1 MSELELTVNG
11 RRYSAY
17 APVGTSLAHLLREEL
32 GFTGTK
38 IACNEGHCGACTV
51 QVDGLPVLS
60 CITLAHNVTGEITTI
75 EGLRDHPLIDAF
87 VQADA
92 VQCGFCTPGQVV
104 SAAALVA
111 ATPDP
116 SIDEIRHQMAGNIC
130 RCGTYPRIEEA
141 IQTWRG

>member
-1 MSELELTVNG
+1 MSEVALTVNG
-11 RRYSAY
+11 QSYAAY
-17 APVGTSLAHLLREEL
+17 APVGMSLAQLLREEL

-51 QVDGLPVLS
+51 QVDGVPVLS

-111 ATPDP
+111 ATPAP
-116 SIDEIRHQMAGNIC
+116 TVEQIRHQMAGNIC

-141 IQTWRG
+141 IRKWRG

>member
-1 MSELELTVNG
+1 VQLTVNG
-11 RRYSAY
+11 QSHTVY
-17 APVGTSLAHLLREEL
+17 AAVGTSLAQLLREEL

-51 QVDGLPVLS
+51 QVDGVPVLS
-60 CITLAHNVTGEITTI
+60 CITLAHNVDGEITTI
-75 EGLRDHPLIDAF
+75 EGLRDHPLVDAF
-87 VQADA
+87 VKADA

-111 ATPDP
+111 TSPDP
-116 SIDEIRHQMAGNIC
+116 TVDEIRHRMAGNIC